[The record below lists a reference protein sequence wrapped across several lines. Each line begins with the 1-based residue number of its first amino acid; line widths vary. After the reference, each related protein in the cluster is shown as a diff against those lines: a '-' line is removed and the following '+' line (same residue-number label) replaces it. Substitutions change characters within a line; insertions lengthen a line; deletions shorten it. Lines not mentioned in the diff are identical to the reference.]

1 MNIIDQIKAKI
12 ERNLEQNAALTAFLA
27 TLRPE
32 GIELEKATVSVMHGL
47 IDIDHPSRRD
57 VEKCLYFLKG
67 QKWDKTENR
76 ADSGRLNYIT
86 RNEFIDGY
94 RVRLWCADPPAT
106 CRLVE
111 EQVEVPAQPARKEI
125 RKRLVCT

>member
-12 ERNLEQNAALTAFLA
+12 ERNLEQNEALTAFLA

-32 GIELEKATVSVMHGL
+32 GIELEKATVSVTNGL
-47 IDIDHPSRRD
+47 IDIDNPSRRD
-57 VEKCLYFLKG
+57 VEKCLYFMKG
-67 QKWDKTENR
+67 QKWDKTQNAATR
-76 ADSGRLNYIT
+76 CTLNYIT
-86 RNEFIDGY
+86 RDEFIDGY
-94 RVRLWCADPPAT
+94 RVRLWSADPPAT

-111 EQVEVPAQPARKEI
+111 EEVEVPAQPARKEI

>member
-12 ERNLEQNAALTAFLA
+12 ERNLEQNEALTAFLA

-32 GIELEKATVSVMHGL
+32 GIELEKATVSVTNGL
-47 IDIDHPSRRD
+47 IDIDNPSRRD

-67 QKWDKTENR
+67 QKWDKTQN
-76 ADSGRLNYIT
+76 AATQGTLNYIT
-86 RNEFIDGY
+86 RDEFIDGY
-94 RVRLWCADPPAT
+94 RVRLWSADPPAT

-111 EQVEVPAQPARKEI
+111 EEVEVPAQPARKEI